1 MIALHATTG
10 CLPRDPTVVPGG
22 DLSAVYAPMN
32 ATTKVLPPPNQPP
45 FAAAAREMGGTESL
59 ELPPE
64 LQVRVRPRAWKYIVL
79 HHSATTDGDV
89 RAIDIDHRQRTDSA
103 GEPWLGIGYHF
114 VIGNGRSMGDGTV
127 EATFRWRDQLQ
138 GAHAGSRLYNEQ
150 GIGICLIGDFDR
162 SPPTPSQM
170 TAAKRLVTML
180 RTQFAIPARN
190 CIRHCDVQSTEC
202 PGRLFPLG
210 AIVGTE
216 TTEIPINSARIS
228 R

>member
-1 MIALHATTG
+1 LHATIG
-10 CLPRDPTVVPGG
+10 CLPREPAVVPASH
-22 DLSAVYAPMN
+22 LAAVYAPMS
-32 ATTKVLPPPNQPP
+32 ATTEMLAPHNQPA
-45 FAAAAREMGGTESL
+45 FVAAPTDAGGRESL

-114 VIGNGRSMGDGTV
+114 IIGNGRSMGDGTV

-162 SPPTPSQM
+162 SPPTPSQT
-170 TAAKRLVTML
+170 TAAERLVTML
-180 RTQFAIPARN
+180 RTRFAIPARN
-190 CIRHCDVQSTEC
+190 CIRHCDVQNTEC

-210 AIVGTE
+210 PIVGTE
-216 TTEIPINSARIS
+216 TTAIPVNSASIS